1 MKNLIYLDNAA
12 TTKTRPEVVEAM
24 LPYFTEFYGNPSSV
38 YEFSAPVKEAVTRAR
53 EVIGASIGTRKED
66 IDFTSGGSE
75 ADNWAI
81 KAAAD
86 AYKRES
92 TSLPVKLSIMQCCT
106 PVSIWSRRAL
116 R

>member
-1 MKNLIYLDNAA
+1 
-12 TTKTRPEVVEAM
+12 M
-24 LPYFTEFYGNPSSV
+24 LPYFTELYGNPSSV

-53 EVIGASIGTRKED
+53 EVIGASIEREKR
-66 IDFTSGGSE
+66 IF
-75 ADNWAI
+75 I
-81 KAAAD
+81 LLPAAQRQITGPLRLQQMLTD
-86 AYKRES
+86 KRES